1 MEGTTPAL
9 PRRGIGFHAA
19 VAVNVVLFA
28 GVAGFL
34 AFDAARETRQ
44 REREK
49 LAALDEEAMT
59 LHQAVAHL
67 AHHSPDEI
75 QAFVDGVCGR
85 MTDAASPGHHIV
97 AEAGGRAYQARAHGR
112 DSDDTARAVRAA
124 ARAPDRR
131 GGLQGEAVVV
141 GTHTEGGVRVFVAER
156 LDTLRREVRAQVAL
170 RAAGVLA
177 FGLVLA
183 AAVNLTVYRLVTR
196 PLRRLVRTLGAI
208 RAGELGAQ
216 AGAYNSRELAV
227 LAAAVNDMSRA
238 LAADGARRR
247 AAIAHARRVQENLL
261 PKPGRAVPGVTIAAV
276 HRPAEGVAG
285 DYYDAVPLADGSV
298 LVCVADVVGHGVP
311 AAMVA
316 AVLKVLVLDAADRD
330 PDPGRVVRRVNA
342 RLTALGIPDGFAS
355 LLVARWCP
363 EQRTVWYASA
373 GHEPGLLSVGS
384 APPVPLDATGILLGV
399 VDDGEWESHAVPAG
413 PGATLVL
420 PTDGVTEAMDADGVQ
435 FGRSRLREVVAAV
448 GGADPERVVGAVD
461 AAVRTHLAGRPPDD
475 DYTLVAVR
483 FLTRASFGRS

>member
-1 MEGTTPAL
+1 MTADLPPPPAV

-19 VAVNVVLFA
+19 VAVNVVLFL

-97 AEAGGRAYQARAHGR
+97 AEAGGRVYQARAHGR
-112 DSDDTARAVRAA
+112 DSADTVPAVRAA
-124 ARAPDRR
+124 AGAPDR
-131 GGLQGEAVVV
+131 GGLLHGERVVV
-141 GTHTEGGVRVFVAER
+141 GTHAEGGVRVFVAER

-208 RAGELGAQ
+208 RAGELGTR
-216 AGAYNSRELAV
+216 AGAYKSRELAV
-227 LAAAVNDMSRA
+227 LAAAVNDMSRT
-238 LAADGARRR
+238 LAEDDARRR
-247 AAIAHARRVQENLL
+247 AAVAHARRVQENLL
-261 PKPGRAVPGVTIAAV
+261 PKPGRGVPGVTIAAV
-276 HRPAEGVAG
+276 HHPADGVAG
-285 DYYDAVPLADGSV
+285 DYYDAVPLADGSM

-316 AVLKVLVLDAADRD
+316 AVLKVLVLDAAEAD

-342 RLTALGIPDGFAS
+342 RFAALGIPDGFAS

-363 EQRTVWYASA
+363 VRQTLWYASA
-373 GHEPGLLSVGS
+373 GHEPGLLTAGS
-384 APPVPLDATGILLGV
+384 APPVPLESTGTLLGV
-399 VDDGEWESHAVPAG
+399 LEDGEWECVAVPACAG
-413 PGATLVL
+413 TTLL
-420 PTDGVTEAMDADGVQ
+420 LLTDGVPEAMDAAGVQ
-435 FGRSRLREVVAAV
+435 FGRSRLAAV
-448 GGADPERVVGAVD
+448 VPAAAGGSPESLVAAVD
-461 AAVRTHLAGRPPDD
+461 AAVRSHLAGRPPDD

-483 FLTRASFGRS
+483 FGEA